1 MSTKFYTLLTDI
13 GAAKLASA
21 AALGVPLKITHMAVG
36 DGGGVLPTP
45 DAKQTALVNEKRRA
59 ALNMLYIDP
68 QNSSQIIAEQ
78 VIPENEG
85 GWWIR
90 EVGLFDE
97 SGALIAVGNCPESY
111 KPQLAEG
118 SGRTQTVRMVLITSS
133 TDNITLKIDPAVVLA
148 TRKYVDD
155 KALELKVYADDQ
167 MAKHLAAPDPHSQY
181 APKASPTFTGTPKAP
196 TPAAG
201 NNTTQV
207 ATTAFVQAALTAL
220 INGAPATLDTLKE
233 IAAAINNDPN
243 FSTTINNAL
252 ALKAPLS
259 SPALTGTP
267 TAPTAA
273 QSVNNTQ
280 IATTA
285 FVKSAIAGMV
295 GSAPAALD
303 TLNELAAALG
313 NDPNFATTMLNALAG
328 KQPLDNT
335 LTNLSGKDVAGLL
348 TYLGLGEGSALPV
361 GAPVPWPS
369 ETPPTGWLKCNGAPF
384 SAEEFPKLAKVY
396 PTLNLPDLRG
406 EFIRGWDDGR
416 GVDSGRSLLSGQA
429 ATFIRT
435 AVLDYYGNE
444 PSTSVKVGIAFA
456 TADSVITVGSPA
468 NPKSGSNSVF
478 APESE
483 DNSITGTQSTSDGD
497 FTGAWISMRPRN
509 LSFNYIVR
517 AA

>member
-155 KALELKVYADDQ
+155 KALELKVYVDDL

-181 APKASPTFTGTPKAP
+181 APKESPTFTGTPKAP

-201 NNTTQV
+201 NNTTQL

-233 IAAAINNDPN
+233 IAVAINNDPK

-285 FVKSAIAGMV
+285 FVKSAIAAMV
-295 GSAPAALD
+295 GSAPEALD

-361 GAPVPWPS
+361 GVPVPWPS
-369 ETPPTGWLKCNGAPF
+369 ATPPTGWLKCNGAAF
-384 SAEEFPKLAKVY
+384 SAEEYPELAKAY
-396 PTLNLPDLRG
+396 PTNKLPDLRG

-416 GVDSGRSLLSGQA
+416 GIDTSRSLLSSQGDA
-429 ATFIRT
+429 IRNIIGALVDVRFNT
-435 AVLDYYGNE
+435 Y
-444 PSTSVKVGIAFA
+444 PSDSGVFTTSVIGDASSDSIKGGYAKRVTFDASRVVP
-456 TADSVITVGSPA
+456 TA
-468 NPKSGSNSVF
+468 NEN
-478 APESE
+478 
-483 DNSITGTQSTSDGD
+483 
-497 FTGAWISMRPRN
+497 RPRN
-509 LSFNYIVR
+509 IAFNYIVR